1 MTLLSEVHMQK
12 KVFSGKVI
20 LSPTDQKQLANFF
33 SLLIQIDK
41 RISVKRVK
49 KQKIKNEPLDDIRIT
64 YGLVFIINPFI
75 FKIVH

>member
-1 MTLLSEVHMQK
+1 MQK

-20 LSPTDQKQLANFF
+20 LSPTDQKQLAHFF

-41 RISVKRVK
+41 RISVKRAN
-49 KQKIKNEPLDDIRIT
+49 KQKINEPLDEARIT
-64 YGLVFIINPFI
+64 YRLVFIINPSI

>member
-1 MTLLSEVHMQK
+1 MQK

-20 LSPTDQKQLANFF
+20 LTPTDQKQLAHFF

-41 RISVKRVK
+41 RISAKKIK
-49 KQKIKNEPLDDIRIT
+49 KQKIKIEPLDEARII
-64 YGLVFIINPFI
+64 YGLVFIINPSI